1 MPPSESVSVSAVV
14 VTYRQVELT
23 MEAIASLEAQTVPVD
38 EIVVVD
44 NDPENSA
51 REPIAAAH
59 PDVRQL
65 HADNVGYASACNL
78 GAARAT
84 GDWLLFLNP
93 DAAAAPDCLERLLET
108 ATANP
113 RAGIVTP
120 QVLMAD
126 GATVNA
132 GENRIHLTGITWCG
146 RLGEPPETG
155 PARPAFVTTGAAMLV
170 RHDLYRRL
178 DGYCDEFFLYYE
190 DPDICW
196 RAWIAGDEVWFVPRA
211 HVRHHY
217 TWGESKA
224 KWFHLERN
232 RLLSV
237 LTNYEASTLVV
248 LAPLLAVTEAV
259 LAAVASREGWGEE
272 KRRAWASV
280 WRMRG
285 WIRRRRRTLAALRR
299 RGDAELIDRFQATV
313 DTPQIASDV
322 ARRAGP
328 LLRAYRA
335 LAVALV
341 RRRGPR
347 RVRPGGG
354 AGGPS

>member
-1 MPPSESVSVSAVV
+1 MGASVSAIV
-14 VTYRQVELT
+14 VTYRQVDLT
-23 MEAIASLEAQTVPVD
+23 LEAIASLKEQTVPVS

-44 NDPENSA
+44 NDPDNSA

-65 HADNVGYASACNL
+65 HADNVGYAPACNL
-78 GAARAT
+78 GAERAT
-84 GDWLLFLNP
+84 GDWLFFLNP
-93 DAAAAPDCLERLLET
+93 DAAAAPDCVERLL
-108 ATANP
+108 ATAAANP
-113 RAGIVTP
+113 GAGVVTP

-126 GATVNA
+126 GETVNA

-155 PARPAFVTTGAAMLV
+155 PARPVFVTTGAAMLV

-178 DGYCDEFFLYYE
+178 DGYCGEFFLYYE
-190 DPDICW
+190 DPDLCW
-196 RAWIAGDEVWFVPRA
+196 RAWIAGEEVWFVPRA

-217 TWGESKA
+217 RWGEGTA

-248 LAPLLAVTEAV
+248 LAPLLAGTEVV
-259 LAAVASREGWGEE
+259 LALVASREGWAAE

-285 WIRRRRRTLAALRR
+285 WIARRRRALAALRR
-299 RGDAELIDRFQATV
+299 RGDAELVGRFQATV
-313 DTPQIASDV
+313 DTPQIESAV
-322 ARRAGP
+322 ARRAAP

-335 LAVALV
+335 LAVGLV
-341 RRRGPR
+341 RALGRARRL
-347 RVRPGGG
+347 
-354 AGGPS
+354 